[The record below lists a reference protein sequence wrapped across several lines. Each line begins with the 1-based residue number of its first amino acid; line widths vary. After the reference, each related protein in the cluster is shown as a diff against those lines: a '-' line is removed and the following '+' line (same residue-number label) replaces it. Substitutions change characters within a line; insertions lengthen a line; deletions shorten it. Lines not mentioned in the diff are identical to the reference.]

1 VGGAAKTAT
10 SAANQANASN
20 QGFINNVYGNTISDT
35 NPYVSGGATS
45 QNALLG
51 LLGLGGNPQAA
62 NAAFQKYLGSTNYGF
77 QLQQGE
83 NAIEYANAP
92 SFNSGA
98 TAKALNNYAQGM
110 AGNALAG
117 YENLLSGQEGYGL
130 QGSQIRGQ
138 VGASLASPYTQS
150 NLATA
155 GQVGNAAALNA
166 GGQLNALNNI
176 AGLVSGAASQSS
188 FGQGGNALSGINI
201 GGSSPQGFANSG
213 YGVDP
218 NTGAGTQFIQ

>member
-1 VGGAAKTAT
+1 M
-10 SAANQANASN
+10 
-20 QGFINNVYGNTISDT
+20 
-35 NPYVSGGATS
+35 
-45 QNALLG
+45 LG

-98 TAKALNNYAQGM
+98 TAKALNNYAQGQ
-110 AGNALAG
+110 AGSALQG
-117 YENLLSGQEGYGL
+117 YENLLTGQQGFGL
-130 QGSQIRGQ
+130 QGASIQGQ
-138 VGASLASPYTQS
+138 VGASLANPYTQS

-155 GQVGNAAALNA
+155 GQVGNAAIVGANA
-166 GGQLNALNNI
+166 QTNALNQINQ
-176 AGLVSGAASQSS
+176 LVNQGVTQSS
-188 FGQGGNALSGINI
+188 FGSGAGGNALSGINI
-201 GGSSPQGFANSG
+201 GGGSAPQGWANSG

-218 NTGAGTQFIQ
+218 NSGAGTQIIQ

>member
-1 VGGAAKTAT
+1 M
-10 SAANQANASN
+10 
-20 QGFINNVYGNTISDT
+20 
-35 NPYVSGGATS
+35 
-45 QNALLG
+45 LG

-98 TAKALNNYAQGM
+98 TAKALNNYAQGQ
-110 AGNALAG
+110 AGSALQG
-117 YENLLSGQEGYGL
+117 YESLLTGQQGLGL
-130 QGSQIRGQ
+130 QGAQIQGQ
-138 VGASLASPYTQS
+138 VGASLANPYTQS

-155 GQVGNAAALNA
+155 GQVGNAAAFGA
-166 GGQLNALNNI
+166 GAQTNALQQLSQAI
-176 AGLVSGAASQSS
+176 TGGLTQSS
-188 FGQGGNALSGINI
+188 FGSGGSGNALSGINI
-201 GGSSPQGFANSG
+201 GGGSVPQGFANQG

-218 NTGAGTQFIQ
+218 NTGAGQSFF